1 MNSSKSSNQPLTC
14 RNIVY
19 VRMNGCAAAVLR
31 RIVASLIS
39 VCAHYR
45 IPDLLSVTKTTE
57 PSDTFVKFTLT
68 PQSTLINTTAGLQA
82 ARWSRIHRGSP
93 FPIPSTSHFLT
104 HPHGES
110 KTDISMCERN
120 NKHLVHSAS
129 RKRQRRSNKLDIR
142 SLILQANSFDLKQMK
157 VNPF

>member
-1 MNSSKSSNQPLTC
+1 MQHFKEKDANENFKWAIVTVPHFEFAFLNDSLKSWGKKMNSSKSSNQPLTR

-93 FPIPSTSHFLT
+93 FSYSLYLSLSHTST
-104 HPHGES
+104 
-110 KTDISMCERN
+110 
-120 NKHLVHSAS
+120 
-129 RKRQRRSNKLDIR
+129 QRE
-142 SLILQANSFDLKQMK
+142 
-157 VNPF
+157 